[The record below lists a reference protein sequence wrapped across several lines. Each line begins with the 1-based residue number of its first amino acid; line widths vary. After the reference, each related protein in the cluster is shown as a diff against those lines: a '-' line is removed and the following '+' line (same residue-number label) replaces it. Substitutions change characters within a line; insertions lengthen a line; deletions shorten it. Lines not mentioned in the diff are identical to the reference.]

1 MATISEHN
9 NSPNLRRA
17 EVLSKLDVSE
27 EELDEYEN
35 AHKIGMQD
43 VQKAGDRLRSERVSL
58 PNVENH
64 SQLPDMANVII
75 PPPKLYLNTPPP
87 SVEIEI
93 ESDMMQAATSETSL
107 KFTEDQ
113 ENFFDELMSSSSTLS
128 EMFHK
133 ELETDDENAR
143 TVFLEQSHEARVD
156 HEDRLPF
163 YMFHHDNEVEDDNV
177 TPQASPCPSPISS
190 IRRWSVS
197 RNSNPRQTDEDMLPT
212 PTASPFVRRPLSS
225 SSSCTSSPSTNN
237 PSSTAID
244 PPTPFQHLS
253 PEPYINVQTSSG
265 TASAMDAPKGKQS
278 IFRRHSFSSDTK
290 KNTVHHRQESRS
302 MEASPQSTPKVTRSD
317 RTANESLPVANDT
330 IQGDF
335 NRTTVQAPHVL
346 RDIPT
351 INIESCSESD
361 LTPIQNPDTV
371 ILPPPIE
378 FLDQKNHLAHDNS
391 HLYSPTSPIKSPG
404 VCTYEDD
411 RNHDS
416 HATSGLEKD
425 QKTVTTPYESNP
437 NEMLLFTEVLA
448 TFDDYASTTGKTTK
462 STKPIVKL
470 RSRSP
475 EAKRRKE
482 KKKKRSQTISMIDAD
497 TMNQVREELARRSD
511 DKPSDSLRPS
521 EQKSDSKVHKM
532 AREYSRKIKDHQ
544 RGGIFKRF
552 STVVEEPLP
561 SKGMSQPEWLQ
572 QLKEHKKRSPEPKPT
587 SPELEV
593 SKDSPQTV
601 PPEVAALTGS
611 LKRTKSRVKDYS
623 DYEDQQRK
631 GGLKGWVRS
640 LVDKISTSGYVK
652 EK

>member
-9 NSPNLRRA
+9 SSPNLRRA

-27 EELDEYEN
+27 QELDAYEN
-35 AHKIGMQD
+35 AHKIQD
-43 VQKAGDRLRSERVSL
+43 VHRSDDRLRSERVSL
-58 PNVENH
+58 PNIENH

-93 ESDMMQAATSETSL
+93 ESDTVQAATSEASS

-128 EMFHK
+128 EIFHR
-133 ELETDDENAR
+133 EPDSDDENAR
-143 TVFLEQSHEARVD
+143 TVFLKESREARVD
-156 HEDRLPF
+156 HEDHLPL
-163 YMFHHDNEVEDDNV
+163 YMSHHDNEVEDDNV

-197 RNSNPRQTDEDMLPT
+197 RNSNPRHVDEDMLPT

-225 SSSCTSSPSTNN
+225 SSSCTSSPSTDNA
-237 PSSTAID
+237 SSIAID
-244 PPTPFQHLS
+244 PPTPFRHLS
-253 PEPYINVQTSSG
+253 PEPYVNVVQTSSKI
-265 TASAMDAPKGKQS
+265 MDTPKGKQPV
-278 IFRRHSFSSDTK
+278 FRRHSFSSDRK

-302 MEASPQSTPKVTRSD
+302 MEVSPQSTPKVKRSD
-317 RTANESLPVANDT
+317 RTANENLPCPVANDS
-330 IQGDF
+330 IQSDF
-335 NRTTVQAPHVL
+335 NCTFVQAPHIL

-361 LTPIQNPDTV
+361 LTPIQNPDSV
-371 ILPPPIE
+371 ILPPPME
-378 FLDQKNHLAHDNS
+378 FMDQKNQLPHDNS
-391 HLYSPTSPIKSPG
+391 HSSNSPTPPTKSPG
-404 VCTYEDD
+404 VYTYEDD

-425 QKTVTTPYESNP
+425 QVTTITPYESNP
-437 NEMLLFTEVLA
+437 NEMMSFTEVLA
-448 TFDDYASTTGKTTK
+448 TFDDFASTTGKTTK
-462 STKPIVKL
+462 STKSIVKL

-511 DKPSDSLRPS
+511 DKPSDSLRPP
-521 EQKSDSKVHKM
+521 EQKSDSKVHNL
-532 AREYSRKIKDHQ
+532 AREYSRKIKG
-544 RGGIFKRF
+544 GGIFKRF

-561 SKGMSQPEWLQ
+561 SKGTSEPEWLQ
-572 QLKEHKKRSPEPKPT
+572 QLKDQKKRSTEAKPI
-587 SPELEV
+587 SPSTAELELPER
-593 SKDSPQTV
+593 SPQSV
-601 PPEVAALTGS
+601 PSEVAALTGS
-611 LKRTKSRVKDYS
+611 LKRTKSRVNDYS
-623 DYEDQQRK
+623 DYEDQRRK
-631 GGLKGWVRS
+631 GGLRGWVRS